1 MLDTGTLIGP
11 DWLEARLAG
20 ILRSDTRASLLLP
33 SATEAP
39 PHRQASVLV
48 PVVLGAEPFILLT
61 KRSMRLRH
69 HPGQVSFPGG
79 RIDPGDPDPEHAA
92 LREAE
97 EEIALAPSRCRV
109 VGRLPPHET
118 STGFHVTPVV
128 ALVDPRA
135 TWAASPAEVAEILSL
150 PVRELFDPTAVE
162 RHGAVIR
169 GAWHEYWV
177 WRHPGHAIW
186 GATAAILVSL
196 AELLRRE
203 VPH

>member
-1 MLDTGTLIGP
+1 MPDTGTLIGP
-11 DWLEARLAG
+11 DWLEAHLAG
-20 ILRSDTRASLLLP
+20 LLRSDTRASLLPL
-33 SATEAP
+33 ATEAP
-39 PHRQASVLV
+39 AQRQASVLV
-48 PVVLGAEPFILLT
+48 PVVLRPEPFILLT
-61 KRSMRLRH
+61 KRSMCLRH

-97 EEIALAPSRCRV
+97 EEIALAPACCRV
-109 VGRLPPHET
+109 VGRLPMHET
-118 STGFHVTPVV
+118 SSGFHVTPVV

-135 TWAASPAEVAEILSL
+135 TWMPAPAEVDAIFSV
-150 PVRELFDPTAVE
+150 PVRELFDPHAAE

-169 GAWHEYWV
+169 GAWREYWV

-196 AELLRRE
+196 AELLRAGD
-203 VPH
+203 PL

>member
-1 MLDTGTLIGP
+1 MSTATLIGP
-11 DWLEARLAG
+11 DWLEAHLAG
-20 ILRSDTRASLLLP
+20 LLGPDTRAAIHP
-33 SATEAP
+33 SAIEAP
-39 PHRQASVLV
+39 LAFQASVLV
-48 PVVLGAEPFILLT
+48 PVVLRAEPFILLT

-79 RIDPGDPDPEHAA
+79 RIDPADPDPEHAA

-97 EEIALAPSRCRV
+97 EEIALAPACCRV

-118 STGFHVTPVV
+118 SSGFHVTPVV

-135 TWAASPAEVAEILSL
+135 TWVAAPAEVEAILSV
-150 PVRELFDPTAVE
+150 PVSDLFDPRAAA
-162 RHGAVIR
+162 RHRAVIR
-169 GAWHEYWV
+169 GASHEYWV

-196 AELLRRE
+196 AERLRARC
-203 VPH
+203 PL